1 MKGKSKWPWLFTGS
15 VIVGFCVFLLG
26 LLITIPSSAH
36 SATAQVLQ
44 PPPVRIIHTSHG
56 EISVYDPHQVEQAAG
71 VLRKTTVQDRTYTS
85 ATTAHRSGVSQVPRN
100 GVPVLPLLAGAFP
113 PGSCLLLYGFSRRRR
128 EGRRE
133 ATDVSAIGVNN
144 ER

>member
-36 SATAQVLQ
+36 PTTAQALQ
-44 PPPVRIIHTSHG
+44 PPPVRTIHTSHG
-56 EISVYDPHQVEQAAG
+56 EVSVYDPHQVEQAAG
-71 VLRKTTVQDRTYTS
+71 VWRKTTVQNRTYTH
-85 ATTAHRSGVSQVPRN
+85 ATTQRSGVSQVRRK

-113 PGSCLLLYGFSRRRR
+113 PGSCLMLYGFSRRR
-128 EGRRE
+128 ESRRG
-133 ATDVSAIGVNN
+133 ATDVSARGVNN